1 VSAGRAETE
10 EGQRRRK
17 GAVCGRET
25 PISRDIN
32 TSPGVRR
39 RGGGGTCNARRGARR
54 RCSPTVALI
63 SDIALVNIRRIETPL
78 FLLDS
83 TSYAHPCEEMS
94 FLIH

>member
-1 VSAGRAETE
+1 ME

-54 RCSPTVALI
+54 RCAPAVALI
-63 SDIALVNIRRIETPL
+63 SDIALVNIRWIETPL

-83 TSYAHPCEEMS
+83 TSCSYLCKKMS
-94 FLIH
+94 FVIH

>member
-1 VSAGRAETE
+1 VSAGRSEME

-39 RGGGGTCNARRGARR
+39 RGGGGICNARRGARR
-54 RCSPTVALI
+54 QCAPAVALI
-63 SDIALVNIRRIETPL
+63 SDIALVNIRWIETPL
-78 FLLDS
+78 
-83 TSYAHPCEEMS
+83 TSLSIRCISATRLS
-94 FLIH
+94 FVIH